1 MEPHT
6 NIYDPM
12 PCLGGC
18 GRMVKFPAVNCG
30 SEGCKKRQAIAEAID
45 DKYCNMVDFSHD

>member
-1 MEPHT
+1 MDNLYE
-6 NIYDPM
+6 PM

-30 SEGCKKRQAIAEAID
+30 AEGCKVKQAKDEAQD
-45 DKYCNMVDFSHD
+45 YKYRNMVYFTYD